1 MIRVKLYGLLRLD
14 TGIKELTLEAGSVRE
29 VFEGLSPRI
38 PLGTLKS
45 CVVLVG
51 GKPANQRTKLRD
63 GDEVSLLP
71 PVAGG

>member
-14 TGIKELTLEAGSVRE
+14 TGMKELTLEAGSVKE
-29 VFEGLSPRI
+29 VLELLSDRI
-38 PLGTLKS
+38 PMQTLKS
-45 CVVLVG
+45 CAVLVNG
-51 GKPANQRTKLRD
+51 GPANKRTKLHG